1 MFFVDETVPTWVPDV
16 IREFIEKLAS
26 SIGLTPFITFWVCVG
41 AVALLLIILIIIIC
55 VIKKKNENK
64 RFKKEKEYQDRRM
77 AAREAEKK
85 EQEERFAAN
94 PDPFAEPST
103 PKSNV
108 SANDSDEDEYELAT
122 EDEGS
127 SKNASDDDDSLVLFD
142 DDFEEI
148 KQQYVDEKDTEEI
161 LDENDFNDESLS
173 EDEAVEEEI
182 ATEEEKEE
190 ASEEVQEE
198 QPIVE
203 EDEPVEEDVAIEE
216 EVPEVQEEAK
226 VEEETPVV
234 EEPKEEVPP
243 VVEEKK
249 PAKKAKKAPK
259 KASKKAGKEK
269 QEKPVEEV
277 VVTEEEKEEVA
288 KEETPVIEE
297 TPAVEEVQEE
307 VPVVEEKTVE
317 EETPVME
324 ETPVVEEKEEP
335 APVEEVKP
343 VKSASKTTTA
353 KGKYIITA
361 ESERNFRYILKA
373 SNGEPLIT
381 SEIYVSE
388 ESARKGID
396 TIKRNVNTAKIE
408 IVEDK
413 HGLFSFRVIT
423 KQGSRTLATSANYK
437 TKARAV
443 SASESFKRF
452 VESETII
459 VDTSQ
464 VTHEQ
469 AELYNVE
476 ITTEARG
483 KFNIVEVTPNKEYM
497 YQLLA
502 SNGRIIASSQI
513 YKSKL
518 SCKQACDKLR
528 EVAYTGE
535 FYIFKDKNEQYQFKL
550 YNKQHRLVLAGEVYN
565 SKDRVISVINSIKRF
580 AEKAQFVENQPVS
593 E

>member
-1 MFFVDETVPTWVPDV
+1 
-16 IREFIEKLAS
+16 
-26 SIGLTPFITFWVCVG
+26 
-41 AVALLLIILIIIIC
+41 
-55 VIKKKNENK
+55 
-64 RFKKEKEYQDRRM
+64 M

-108 SANDSDEDEYELAT
+108 SDNDSDEDEYELAT

-216 EVPEVQEEAK
+216 EVPEVQEAK

-297 TPAVEEVQEE
+297 TPVVEEVQEE
-307 VPVVEEKTVE
+307 VPVVEEKPVE
-317 EETPVME
+317 E

>member
-85 EQEERFAAN
+85 EQEEKFASN

-127 SKNASDDDDSLVLFD
+127 SKNASEDDDSLELFD

-148 KQQYVDEKDTEEI
+148 KQQYVDEKDTEAI

-173 EDEAVEEEI
+173 EDEAVEEI
-182 ATEEEKEE
+182 VTEEEKEE

-216 EVPEVQEEAK
+216 EVPEVQEEDK

-259 KASKKAGKEK
+259 KASKKSGKEK

-297 TPAVEEVQEE
+297 VKVEEEVQEE
-307 VPVVEEKTVE
+307 VPVVEEKPVE
-317 EETPVME
+317 EETPV
-324 ETPVVEEKEEP
+324 VEVKEEP

>member
-216 EVPEVQEEAK
+216 EVPEVQEAK

-269 QEKPVEEV
+269 QEKPVEEE

-297 TPAVEEVQEE
+297 TPVVEEVQEE
-307 VPVVEEKTVE
+307 VPVVEEKPVE
-317 EETPVME
+317 E

>member
-41 AVALLLIILIIIIC
+41 AVAFLLIILIIIIC

-127 SKNASDDDDSLVLFD
+127 SKNASEDDDSLELFD

-190 ASEEVQEE
+190 ASVEVQEE

-216 EVPEVQEEAK
+216 EVPEVQEETK

-234 EEPKEEVPP
+234 EEEKEEVPP

-277 VVTEEEKEEVA
+277 VVTEEEKEE
-288 KEETPVIEE
+288 TPVIEE

-307 VPVVEEKTVE
+307 VPVVEETPVVE

-343 VKSASKTTTA
+343 VKRASKTTTA

>member
-148 KQQYVDEKDTEEI
+148 KQQYVDEKDTEAI

-216 EVPEVQEEAK
+216 EVPEVQEAK

-297 TPAVEEVQEE
+297 TPVVEEVQEE
-307 VPVVEEKTVE
+307 VPVVEEKPVE
-317 EETPVME
+317 E

>member
-148 KQQYVDEKDTEEI
+148 KQQYVDEKDTEAI

-173 EDEAVEEEI
+173 EDEAVEEI
-182 ATEEEKEE
+182 VTEEEKEE

-216 EVPEVQEEAK
+216 EVPEVQEAK

-297 TPAVEEVQEE
+297 TPVVEEVQEE
-307 VPVVEEKTVE
+307 VPVVEEKPVE
-317 EETPVME
+317 E

>member
-41 AVALLLIILIIIIC
+41 AVAFLLIILIIIIC

-127 SKNASDDDDSLVLFD
+127 SKNASEDDDSLELFD

-216 EVPEVQEEAK
+216 EVPEVQEETK

-234 EEPKEEVPP
+234 EEEKEEVPP

-259 KASKKAGKEK
+259 KASKKAAK
-269 QEKPVEEV
+269 EKPVEEESIN
-277 VVTEEEKEEVA
+277 EEPKEEVA
-288 KEETPVIEE
+288 KEETPIIEE

-307 VPVVEEKTVE
+307 VPVVEETPVVE

>member
-41 AVALLLIILIIIIC
+41 AVAFLLIILIIIIC

-127 SKNASDDDDSLVLFD
+127 SKNASEDDDSLELFD

-190 ASEEVQEE
+190 ASVEVQEE

-216 EVPEVQEEAK
+216 EVPEVQEETK

-234 EEPKEEVPP
+234 EEEKEEVPP

-277 VVTEEEKEEVA
+277 VVTEEEKEE
-288 KEETPVIEE
+288 TPVIEE

-307 VPVVEEKTVE
+307 VPVVEETPVVE

>member
-148 KQQYVDEKDTEEI
+148 KQQYVDEKDTEAI

-173 EDEAVEEEI
+173 EDEAVEEI
-182 ATEEEKEE
+182 VTEEEKEE

-216 EVPEVQEEAK
+216 EVPEVQETK

-297 TPAVEEVQEE
+297 TPVVEEVQEE
-307 VPVVEEKTVE
+307 VPVVEEKPVE
-317 EETPVME
+317 E

>member
-41 AVALLLIILIIIIC
+41 AVAFLLIILIIIIC

-127 SKNASDDDDSLVLFD
+127 SKNASEDDDSLELFD

-216 EVPEVQEEAK
+216 EVPEVQEETK

-234 EEPKEEVPP
+234 EEEKEEVPP

-277 VVTEEEKEEVA
+277 VVTEEEKEE
-288 KEETPVIEE
+288 TPVIEE

-307 VPVVEEKTVE
+307 VPVVEETPVVE

>member
-85 EQEERFAAN
+85 EQEEKFASN

-161 LDENDFNDESLS
+161 LDENDFNDESLN

-190 ASEEVQEE
+190 TSEEVQEE

-216 EVPEVQEEAK
+216 EVPEVQETK

-297 TPAVEEVQEE
+297 TPVVEEVQEE
-307 VPVVEEKTVE
+307 VPVEEEKPVE
-317 EETPVME
+317 E

-335 APVEEVKP
+335 SPVEEVKP

>member
-85 EQEERFAAN
+85 EQEEKFASN

-148 KQQYVDEKDTEEI
+148 KQQYVDEKDTEAI
-161 LDENDFNDESLS
+161 LDENDFNDESLN

-190 ASEEVQEE
+190 TSEEVQEE

-216 EVPEVQEEAK
+216 EVPEVQETK

-297 TPAVEEVQEE
+297 TPVVEEVQEE
-307 VPVVEEKTVE
+307 VPVEEEKPVE
-317 EETPVME
+317 E

-335 APVEEVKP
+335 SPVEEVKP

>member
-41 AVALLLIILIIIIC
+41 AVAFLLIILIIIIC

-85 EQEERFAAN
+85 EQEEKFAAN

-127 SKNASDDDDSLVLFD
+127 SKNASEDDDSLELFD

-190 ASEEVQEE
+190 ASVEVQEE

-216 EVPEVQEEAK
+216 EVPEVQEETK

-234 EEPKEEVPP
+234 EEEKEEVPP

-277 VVTEEEKEEVA
+277 VVTEEEKEE
-288 KEETPVIEE
+288 TPVIEE

-307 VPVVEEKTVE
+307 VPVVEETPVVE

>member
-41 AVALLLIILIIIIC
+41 AVAFLLIILIIIIC

-127 SKNASDDDDSLVLFD
+127 SKNASEDDDSLELFD

-190 ASEEVQEE
+190 ASVEVQEE

-216 EVPEVQEEAK
+216 EVPEVQEETK

-277 VVTEEEKEEVA
+277 VVTEEEKEEA
-288 KEETPVIEE
+288 PVIEE

-307 VPVVEEKTVE
+307 VPVVEETPVVE

>member
-16 IREFIEKLAS
+16 IREAIEKLAS
-26 SIGLTPFITFWVCVG
+26 AIGLTPFITFWLCIG
-41 AVALLLIILIIIIC
+41 GIALILIIIIIVIC
-55 VIKKKNENK
+55 VIKKKKENK
-64 RFKKEKEYQDRRM
+64 RFLKEKEYQDRRI

-103 PKSNV
+103 STNNYV
-108 SANDSDEDEYELAT
+108 DDEDEYELAT
-122 EDEGS
+122 EDDVANKKANDE
-127 SKNASDDDDSLVLFD
+127 DDSLELFD
-142 DDFEEI
+142 EDVEEINQQYIEEKDTAALLEDGDFEEENI
-148 KQQYVDEKDTEEI
+148 EEP
-161 LDENDFNDESLS
+161 EEESIPEES
-173 EDEAVEEEI
+173 VKEDAELQETKEDDIPEEEI
-182 ATEEEKEE
+182 VEPI
-190 ASEEVQEE
+190 EE

-203 EDEPVEEDVAIEE
+203 EPEEPVEEDIAIEQ
-216 EVPEVQEEAK
+216 EVPEVEEAPAPTEEVKAEQAAPSKKTKKASGKSTKKSSKAKAEQPVENEEQPLQEEVK
-226 VEEETPVV
+226 EELKEAVQ
-234 EEPKEEVPP
+234 EEPKEAVQEET
-243 VVEEKK
+243 VVVDTIVADETKQ
-249 PAKKAKKAPK
+249 AKKAN
-259 KASKKAGKEK
+259 
-269 QEKPVEEV
+269 
-277 VVTEEEKEEVA
+277 
-288 KEETPVIEE
+288 
-297 TPAVEEVQEE
+297 
-307 VPVVEEKTVE
+307 
-317 EETPVME
+317 
-324 ETPVVEEKEEP
+324 
-335 APVEEVKP
+335 
-343 VKSASKTTTA
+343 KTTTA
-353 KGKYIITA
+353 KGKYIITS

-452 VESETII
+452 AASETII
-459 VDTSQ
+459 VDASQ

-469 AELYNVE
+469 AELYDVE
-476 ITTEARG
+476 IKTEARG
-483 KFNIVEVTPNKEYM
+483 KFNIVEVTPNSEYM

-502 SNGRIIASSQI
+502 SNGRVIASSQI
-513 YKSKL
+513 YKSRL

-528 EVAYTGE
+528 EVAYKGD
-535 FYIFKDKNEQYQFKL
+535 FYIYKDKNEKYQFKL
-550 YNKQHRLVLAGEVYN
+550 YNKQHRLVLAGEVYD
-565 SKDRVISVINSIKRF
+565 SKERVISVINSIKRF
-580 AEKAQFVENQPVS
+580 AEKAQITDNQTVT

>member
-1 MFFVDETVPTWVPDV
+1 MD
-16 IREFIEKLAS
+16 
-26 SIGLTPFITFWVCVG
+26 
-41 AVALLLIILIIIIC
+41 
-55 VIKKKNENK
+55 
-64 RFKKEKEYQDRRM
+64 
-77 AAREAEKK
+77 
-85 EQEERFAAN
+85 
-94 PDPFAEPST
+94 
-103 PKSNV
+103 
-108 SANDSDEDEYELAT
+108 
-122 EDEGS
+122 
-127 SKNASDDDDSLVLFD
+127 
-142 DDFEEI
+142 
-148 KQQYVDEKDTEEI
+148 
-161 LDENDFNDESLS
+161 
-173 EDEAVEEEI
+173 
-182 ATEEEKEE
+182 
-190 ASEEVQEE
+190 
-198 QPIVE
+198 
-203 EDEPVEEDVAIEE
+203 
-216 EVPEVQEEAK
+216 
-226 VEEETPVV
+226 ETPVV
-234 EEPKEEVPP
+234 EV
-243 VVEEKK
+243 
-249 PAKKAKKAPK
+249 
-259 KASKKAGKEK
+259 
-269 QEKPVEEV
+269 
-277 VVTEEEKEEVA
+277 
-288 KEETPVIEE
+288 
-297 TPAVEEVQEE
+297 
-307 VPVVEEKTVE
+307 
-317 EETPVME
+317 
-324 ETPVVEEKEEP
+324 KEEP